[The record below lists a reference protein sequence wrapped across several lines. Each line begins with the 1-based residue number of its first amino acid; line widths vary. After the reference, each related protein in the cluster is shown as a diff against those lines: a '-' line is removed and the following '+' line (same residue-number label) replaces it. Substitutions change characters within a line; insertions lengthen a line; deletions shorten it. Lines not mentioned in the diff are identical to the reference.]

1 MNACPTRRW
10 PALLAALAIALLP
23 ALAGPAAAADDAPR
37 LAADEVKRLAEKGD
51 VVILDVR
58 GKDAYDME
66 HAEGAVSIPL
76 QELEARMSE
85 LPKNKLIAAYCT

>member
-1 MNACPTRRW
+1 MTPHLGRRW
-10 PALLAALAIALLP
+10 PALPAILALALLP
-23 ALAGPAAAADDAPR
+23 AVAGSAAPADDAPR
-37 LAADEVKRLAEKGD
+37 LAAEEVKRLAEKPD

-76 QELEARMSE
+76 QELEARRSE